1 MALVVYALDDAK
13 FNLIHSS
20 DGIETSLGRGGPWYF
35 VFKRVIILSRNSRID
50 IAYGIYRTASVWR
63 SLTTVLLC

>member
-1 MALVVYALDDAK
+1 MALVVYALDGAK

-35 VFKRVIILSRNSRID
+35 VFKQVIILSRNSRID
-50 IAYGIYRTASVWR
+50 IA
-63 SLTTVLLC
+63 